1 MKVDQFDFELPK
13 ELIAIRPAAS
23 RDGARLLVVKG
34 NDQTDQTVSNLPDHL
49 SAGDLMIFNDT
60 RVIPA
65 RLKGK
70 RRDAKIEITLHMN
83 MGGGVWKAFAKP
95 AKKLKPDDIINFDG
109 SLEAGVVSKGDAGE
123 VTMKF
128 NKSGDD
134 LREAL
139 NIAGVMPLPPYIA
152 SQRPIDDRD
161 KEDYQTI
168 YSQNDGAVAA
178 PTAGLHFT
186 KSLQSQLIEKGIK
199 SAYVTLHVGA
209 GTFLPVKADDT
220 DDHKMHA
227 EYGEISDSVA
237 KLINETRNAGGK
249 IVAVGT
255 TSLRLLESAT
265 DSSGVTRAYRDATEI
280 FITPGYK
287 FRSIDILMTNFHL
300 PKSTLFML
308 VSAFAGFDNMKKAY
322 KHAIENNYRF
332 YSYGDS
338 SLLFREDQ
346 LFCEDQL

>member
-1 MKVDQFDFELPK
+1 MKVDQFNFELPK

-34 NDQTDQTVSNLPDHL
+34 KDQTDRMVTNLSDFL

-95 AKKLKPDDIINFDG
+95 AKKLKSDDIINFEG
-109 SLEAGVVSKGDAGE
+109 SLDASLVSKGDGGE
-123 VTMKF
+123 VTIEF
-128 NKSGDD
+128 NKIGDD

-139 NIAGVMPLPPYIA
+139 NISGVMPLPPYIA

-161 KEDYQTI
+161 KNDYQTI

-186 KSLQSQLIEKGIK
+186 KALQSQLDKKGVK
-199 SAYVTLHVGA
+199 GVYVTLHVGA

-220 DDHKMHA
+220 EDHKMHA
-227 EYGEISDSVA
+227 EYGEVSEDVA
-237 KLINETRNAGGK
+237 NLINETRAKGGK

-265 DSSGVTRAYRDATEI
+265 DNNGVTHAYRDATDI

-322 KHAIENNYRF
+322 KHAIESKYRF

-346 LFCEDQL
+346 L